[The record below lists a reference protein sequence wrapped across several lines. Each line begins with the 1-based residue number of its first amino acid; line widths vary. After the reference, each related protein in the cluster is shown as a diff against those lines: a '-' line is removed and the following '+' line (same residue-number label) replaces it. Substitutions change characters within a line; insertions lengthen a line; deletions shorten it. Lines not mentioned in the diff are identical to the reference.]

1 MTSPGS
7 SSGGGRGWA
16 IPLIVAII
24 GAVAVIVAAI
34 IQTSRTSE
42 PPTIPPGGRP
52 SFPSESS
59 ASPNST
65 PTVTTPPTPPT
76 TSPPSNGYRVAYQKK
91 TLIMQLGS
99 QQGPINT
106 CSLGQFKFVD
116 VDVPKVD
123 IDNQPGKD
131 DLGFSC
137 NGIIYYVIPYNGEL
151 ASLHEQGDPN
161 SCINAINSSPITSLT
176 NIKPGDGFCLK
187 VSSGLVAYVR
197 VVDIVTPGSVT
208 LRLDAW
214 TQS

>member
-1 MTSPGS
+1 MTSSGS
-7 SSGGGRGWA
+7 SSGGSGGRA
-16 IPLIVAII
+16 TLIGAII

-34 IQTSRTSE
+34 IQTSRSSSNGSS
-42 PPTIPPGGRP
+42 PPAP
-52 SFPSESS
+52 SFA

-65 PTVTTPPTPPT
+65 PAVTRPPTPPT
-76 TSPPSNGYRVAYQKK
+76 TSPPSNGYQVAYQKK

-99 QQGPINT
+99 QQGLINT
-106 CSLGQFKFVD
+106 CSLGQFEFVD

-123 IDNQPGKD
+123 IENQPGKD
-131 DLGFSC
+131 DLAFSC
-137 NGIIYYVIPYNGEL
+137 NGTIYSVIPYNGEL

-161 SCINAINSSPITSLT
+161 SCINAIDSSPVTSLT

-187 VSSGLVAYVR
+187 ISSGLVAFVR

-214 TQS
+214 T